1 MKSSVTKNYGCKR
14 ARHRGLVANGTQS
27 SQSRLFCAGLKM
39 ALTVDEA
46 LEKVGTF
53 GRFQILLLLFSNCL
67 RWVWSGWPI
76 LVMTFL
82 SAEPPWR
89 CVANSTVCTLSG
101 VINIGDDDYDKR
113 CNMSRTEW
121 EFSRDFTSVVTEV
134 RCRRGCWLHT
144 RLTWLP
150 SSETRDRSW
159 VGRETAAEE
168 RGEGRCGG
176 VGEGGGRK
184 EEIRSPS

>member
-1 MKSSVTKNYGCKR
+1 MCAIRIVQNVHFEVRCRKALWSQAREALWANYKR
-14 ARHRGLVANGTQS
+14 TQS
-27 SQSRLFCAGLKM
+27 NKSCLFCAGLKM

-82 SAEPPWR
+82 SAEPSWR

-101 VINIGDDDYDKR
+101 AINVGDDDYDKR

-121 EFSRDFTSVVTEV
+121 EFSPDFTSVVTEV
-134 RCRRGCWLHT
+134 RCRRVCWLVHT
-144 RLTWLP
+144 RLT
-150 SSETRDRSW
+150 
-159 VGRETAAEE
+159 
-168 RGEGRCGG
+168 
-176 VGEGGGRK
+176 
-184 EEIRSPS
+184 